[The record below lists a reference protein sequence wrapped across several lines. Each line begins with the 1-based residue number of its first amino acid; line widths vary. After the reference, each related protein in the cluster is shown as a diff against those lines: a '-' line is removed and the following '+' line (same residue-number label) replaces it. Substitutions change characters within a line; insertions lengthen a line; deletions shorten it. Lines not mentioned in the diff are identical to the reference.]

1 MKDIIRKSKTKSKD
15 FPQKLTIKKSIL
27 IINTKQPMFPIISVQ
42 ILARN

>member
-15 FPQKLTIKKSIL
+15 FLHKLTIKKSKL

-42 ILARN
+42 ILVRN